1 MKDSRKIHVVCI
13 GGGPAGLATALWCR
27 DLGLEVSIL
36 ERASTPGGQ
45 LGIIYNQITNYLGAE
60 TVDGAGL
67 RDIFLKQLG
76 DASKYIRPESEAVSI
91 NPDPLSVCLAT
102 GEVLGC
108 DAIIIA
114 TGVRR
119 RTLGVA
125 GEKEFAE
132 RGVLR
137 SGAASCDEMFGKNVV
152 IVGGGDAAVENALM
166 LSEKAHKITLVHRRA
181 HLTARAD
188 FVEQATNS
196 KIDFR
201 LSSVVTEIIGQERV
215 SGVAISRSD
224 GDTKVIEADAVLVRA
239 GWQPNSELVARDVD
253 IDESG
258 YIIAD
263 AEGRTSLANV
273 YAIGDVRRPLSPTI
287 AAAVGDAAS
296 AIKAIVAARS
306 AR

>member
-1 MKDSRKIHVVCI
+1 MKGSRKIHVVCI

-36 ERASTPGGQ
+36 ERASTTGGQ
-45 LGIIYNQITNYLGAE
+45 LGIIYNQITNYLGVE

-76 DASKYIRPESEAVSI
+76 DASECIWPGSEAVSI
-91 NPDPLSVCLAT
+91 NPHPLSVCLTT
-102 GEVLGC
+102 GELLGC

-119 RTLGVA
+119 RTLGVP
-125 GEKEFAE
+125 GEKEFFE

-137 SGAASCDEMFGKNVV
+137 SGAGSRDEMAGKNVV
-152 IVGGGDAAVENALM
+152 IVGGGDAAVENALI
-166 LSEKAHKITLVHRRA
+166 LSENARKVTLIHRRA
-181 HLTARAD
+181 QFTARAD
-188 FVEQATNS
+188 FVEQSATNS

-201 LSSVVTEIIGQERV
+201 LSSVVKEIIGQERV
-215 SGVAISRSD
+215 SGVAISSLD
-224 GDTKVIEADAVLVRA
+224 GDAEVVEADAVLVRV

-253 IDESG
+253 LDESG

-296 AIKAIVAARS
+296 AIKAIVAA
-306 AR
+306 